1 MPLAIGETEIGG
13 FIGCDRCLTISGTNV
28 RNMTP
33 TSRDAGSVARQV
45 RGYLDGHPVVA
56 DAIRLGIGNYSA
68 IARRIAAELGQPR
81 TEAIIAACRRY
92 PRGRG
97 ESYREAGVRRV
108 LRKSRIETRTKVA
121 AITLNQ
127 GVDVLTR
134 LGDVVEELLDENSL
148 CRVIPV
154 SRGTVVIVDEESVL
168 RVTQQLRGPQV
179 LGVRKRLVELAVTSP
194 ESIEETP
201 GLLTLLTGVL
211 SAQGINIVEA
221 LSCYTDTIFLL
232 DEGDLNAAMGV
243 LTQTLS

>member
-1 MPLAIGETEIGG
+1 
-13 FIGCDRCLTISGTNV
+13 
-28 RNMTP
+28 MTRKR
-33 TSRDAGSVARQV
+33 SDAGSIARQV

-68 IARRIAAELGQPR
+68 IARKIATELNQPHP
-81 TEAIIAACRRY
+81 EAIIAACRRY

-97 ESYREAGVRRV
+97 ESFREAGVRRV
-108 LRKSRIETRTKVA
+108 LRKSRIETRTRVA
-121 AITLNQ
+121 AITLSQ
-127 GVDVLTR
+127 GVDVLQR

-148 CRVIPV
+148 CRVIQV
-154 SRGTVVIVDEESVL
+154 SRGTVVIVDEDSVL
-168 RVTQQLRGPQV
+168 RVTKELRGPQV
-179 LGVRKRLVELAVTSP
+179 LGVRKGLVELAVTSP

-232 DEGDLNAAMGV
+232 DEDDLHAAMAVVTRALG
-243 LTQTLS
+243 